1 MENKNNNESI
11 REIVDLVN
19 EKVNAQSEY
28 TEDEFEYGEPAK
40 EVCLEFEAVPT
51 PDLKKIER
59 EREEKEKI
67 MNTIPDAENYEPPAP
82 KEETPEKKSEF
93 NIPEILEIAEKYNT
107 PATEDTPAPAI
118 KTTYVPKFTEV
129 SETYRMKDD
138 PRRAKNSSDVS
149 VTVDAVE
156 QSESVDSNDPTAEIE
171 NEVSDVVIVRQ
182 APPKEDEV
190 ETVNIYKFEPEEEE
204 IDEELVAEEIAE
216 IESLI
221 GKSEASEPAVEEIT
235 AEPDAEETIAEEAD
249 EPAEEHQPN
258 TQIPDPE
265 PSEFSYVDYT
275 KSDENASYIPEPEGV
290 TELSNDA
297 VKDNTEFSHT
307 TQRDSFKDKF
317 LDLLMSVKIR
327 LFAILLFS
335 AMLLGYESL
344 AAFGVLQTFA
354 SPIAFTATTIGLLD
368 LVFVLCLFALVIP
381 EVVRAIKHLFDGRI
395 VSDLMIIPALLL
407 SASYSLVVAFSNRVS
422 DIMLVGFIFA
432 TLVISVIFASYFR
445 LKGDFTAFKVISKVG
460 EKRILDRKLTRELP
474 EENAALDGL
483 VDEYKSRTA
492 RIFRVG
498 FISDFFKRI
507 ARTSEDSNHIL
518 RMLIISAGVSFVTGL
533 VCLFVF
539 GGLIYGFAAFALIFL
554 LSCPAM
560 SILAHK
566 LPYNMA
572 QNTALSEESTVVGET
587 SYEEFSEVDVVAF
600 DDTEIFGPDDVNLRR
615 FMLYGDSDSME
626 KAMQQMCSLFA
637 VTGGPLKYIF
647 ENALDRRVRHSPATH
662 TVIEADGISGDV
674 SGRRICAGTE
684 EYMRRRGIAIPDS
697 ASKGESG
704 IDTTKIMYAAEDG
717 EIYAR
722 FHIRYSFSEEFTM
735 LLPTLK
741 EEGII
746 PVIYTRDPNVSNE
759 LLRILSAGN
768 DCMRV
773 VKRTT
778 PDVGIETI
786 YRNVSAGVVSYGDK
800 INAINIVLLA
810 KRYKKLIMRMKNIEM
825 YAMGAGLGLGVLISL
840 LGMFT
845 VPSFVFGLWQMAW
858 CAVLAIASHSVFKKG

>member
-1 MENKNNNESI
+1 MENKTNNESI
-11 REIVDLVN
+11 QEILDLVN
-19 EKVNAQSEY
+19 EKVNAKEAPSVEETAEAEQKPVD
-28 TEDEFEYGEPAK
+28 TGLVFELNTASDLENNEGEP
-40 EVCLEFEAVPT
+40 E
-51 PDLKKIER
+51 
-59 EREEKEKI
+59 
-67 MNTIPDAENYEPPAP
+67 DAEDSASVENEVNVFDAIET
-82 KEETPEKKSEF
+82 EEDNAS
-93 NIPEILEIAEKYNT
+93 
-107 PATEDTPAPAI
+107 ATDETLSSPI
-118 KTTYVPKFTEV
+118 KTTYVPRFTEV

-138 PRRAKNSSDVS
+138 PRRAKNPNDAA
-149 VTVDAVE
+149 VTVDTVAHPLPAD
-156 QSESVDSNDPTAEIE
+156 ESDPTAEIE
-171 NEVSDVVIVRQ
+171 KEVEDAVIVRQ

-190 ETVNIYKFEPEEEE
+190 ETVNIYKFDPVDDDEP
-204 IDEELVAEEIAE
+204 DEELVAEEIAE

-221 GKSEASEPAVEEIT
+221 GKNDAPSTESPAPEVTLDEVEEEPESEPEAVEETI
-235 AEPDAEETIAEEAD
+235 EEI
-249 EPAEEHQPN
+249 PIN

-265 PSEFSYVDYT
+265 PSEFSVIDYT
-275 KSDENASYIPEPEGV
+275 KPAQDTALIPEPEGV
-290 TELSNDA
+290 VELSSES
-297 VKDNTEFSHT
+297 VKSSSEFTHT

-317 LDLLMSVKIR
+317 LDSLMSVKIR
-327 LFAILLFS
+327 MFAILLFS
-335 AMLLGYESL
+335 LLLLGYETL
-344 AAFGVLQTFA
+344 AAFGALGNIIG
-354 SPIAFTATTIGLLD
+354 PIAFSATTIGLVD
-368 LVFVLCLFALVIP
+368 LVFVVCLFALVIP
-381 EVVRAIKHLFDGRI
+381 EMTRAIKHLFDGRI
-395 VSDLMIIPALLL
+395 VSDLMLIPALIL
-407 SASYSLVVAFSNRVS
+407 SACYSLVIVLSPTATDF
-422 DIMLVGFIFA
+422 ILVGFIFA
-432 TLVISVIFASYFR
+432 TMVMSVIFASYFR
-445 LKGDFTAFKVISKVG
+445 LKGDFTAFKVVSKVG

-507 ARTSEDSNHIL
+507 ARTSEDSKHVL
-518 RMLIISAGVSFVTGL
+518 RMLVISAGVSFVTGL
-533 VCLFVF
+533 VCLFIL
-539 GGLIYGFAAFALIFL
+539 GGLVYGFAAFALVFL
-554 LSCPAM
+554 LACPAM

-572 QNTALSEESTVVGET
+572 QNTALAEESTVVGET
-587 SYEEFSEVDVVAF
+587 SYDEFSEVDVVAF

-637 VTGGPLKYIF
+637 VAGGPLKFIF
-647 ENALDRRVRHSPATH
+647 ENALDRRVRHSPAIH
-662 TVIEADGISGDV
+662 TVIEEDGISGNV
-674 SGRRICAGTE
+674 SGRMICAGTE
-684 EYMRRRGIAIPDS
+684 EYMRRRGIAIPD
-697 ASKGESG
+697 ASSRIDSG

-722 FHIRYSFSEEFTM
+722 FHIRYSFSEEFTR

-741 EEGII
+741 DEGII

-778 PDVGIETI
+778 PDVGTEMI

-825 YAMGAGLGLGVLISL
+825 YAMGAGLGLGVVISV

-845 VPSFVFGLWQMAW
+845 VPSFVFGLWQAAW
-858 CAVLAIASHSVFKKG
+858 CAVLAVASHSVFKKG

>member
-1 MENKNNNESI
+1 MENKTNNESI
-11 REIVDLVN
+11 QEILDIVN
-19 EKVNAQSEY
+19 EKVNAKEAPSVEETAEAEQKPVD
-28 TEDEFEYGEPAK
+28 TGLVFELNTASDLENNEGEP
-40 EVCLEFEAVPT
+40 E
-51 PDLKKIER
+51 
-59 EREEKEKI
+59 
-67 MNTIPDAENYEPPAP
+67 DAEDSAS
-82 KEETPEKKSEF
+82 EETEANVFDAIETEEDNAS
-93 NIPEILEIAEKYNT
+93 
-107 PATEDTPAPAI
+107 ATDETLSSPI
-118 KTTYVPKFTEV
+118 KTTYVPRFTEV

-138 PRRAKNSSDVS
+138 PRRAKNPNDAA
-149 VTVDAVE
+149 VTVDTVAHPVPAD
-156 QSESVDSNDPTAEIE
+156 ESDPTAEIE
-171 NEVSDVVIVRQ
+171 KEVEDAVIVRQ

-190 ETVNIYKFEPEEEE
+190 ETVNIYKFDPVDDDEPN
-204 IDEELVAEEIAE
+204 EELVAEEIAE

-221 GKSEASEPAVEEIT
+221 GKSDAPSTESAAPEVTLDEAEEEIESEPEVQ
-235 AEPDAEETIAEEAD
+235 EETIEEI
-249 EPAEEHQPN
+249 PIN
-258 TQIPDPE
+258 TQLPDPE
-265 PSEFSYVDYT
+265 PSEFSVIDYT
-275 KSDENASYIPEPEGV
+275 KSAQDTALIPEPEGV
-290 TELSNDA
+290 VELSSES
-297 VKDNTEFSHT
+297 VKSSSEFTHT

-317 LDLLMSVKIR
+317 LDSLMSVKIR

-335 AMLLGYESL
+335 LLLLGYETL
-344 AAFGVLQTFA
+344 AAFGVLGNIIG
-354 SPIAFTATTIGLLD
+354 PIAFSATTIGLVD
-368 LVFVLCLFALVIP
+368 LVFVVCLFALVIP
-381 EVVRAIKHLFDGRI
+381 EMTRAIKHLFDGRI
-395 VSDLMIIPALLL
+395 VSDLMLIPALIL
-407 SASYSLVVAFSNRVS
+407 SACYSLVIVLSPTATDF
-422 DIMLVGFIFA
+422 ILVGFIFA
-432 TLVISVIFASYFR
+432 TMVMSVIFASYFR
-445 LKGDFTAFKVISKVG
+445 LKGDFTAFKVVSKVG

-507 ARTSEDSNHIL
+507 ARTSEDSKHVL
-518 RMLIISAGVSFVTGL
+518 RMLVISAGVSFVTGL
-533 VCLFVF
+533 VCLFIL
-539 GGLIYGFAAFALIFL
+539 GGLVYGFAAFALVFL
-554 LSCPAM
+554 LACPAM

-572 QNTALSEESTVVGET
+572 QNTALAEESTVVGET
-587 SYEEFSEVDVVAF
+587 SYDEFSEVDVVAF

-637 VTGGPLKYIF
+637 VAGGPLKFIF
-647 ENALDRRVRHSPATH
+647 ENALDRRVRHSPAIH
-662 TVIEADGISGDV
+662 TVIEEDGISGNV
-674 SGRRICAGTE
+674 SGRMICAGTE
-684 EYMRRRGIAIPDS
+684 EYMRRRGIAIPD
-697 ASKGESG
+697 ASSRIDGG

-722 FHIRYSFSEEFTM
+722 FHIRYSFSEEFTR

-741 EEGII
+741 DEGII

-778 PDVGIETI
+778 PDVGTEMI

-825 YAMGAGLGLGVLISL
+825 YAMGAGLGLGVVISV

-845 VPSFVFGLWQMAW
+845 VPSFVFGLWQAAW
-858 CAVLAIASHSVFKKG
+858 CAVLAVASHSVFKKG

>member
-1 MENKNNNESI
+1 MENKTNNDSI

-19 EKVNAQSEY
+19 EKVNA
-28 TEDEFEYGEPAK
+28 P
-40 EVCLEFEAVPT
+40 EVPSAEEASNT
-51 PDLKKIER
+51 
-59 EREEKEKI
+59 EEKPLDTGLVFEL
-67 MNTIPDAENYEPPAP
+67 NTASDPDGNEGETEDAENSAS
-82 KEETPEKKSEF
+82 EETEMSVPET
-93 NIPEILEIAEKYNT
+93 LEIDEKYNT
-107 PATEDTPAPAI
+107 PATDDTLSSPI
-118 KTTYVPKFTEV
+118 KTTYVPRFTEV

-138 PRRAKNSSDVS
+138 PRRVKNPTDAAV
-149 VTVDAVE
+149 VVDTVAQPMPAD
-156 QSESVDSNDPTAEIE
+156 ESDPTAEIE
-171 NEVSDVVIVRQ
+171 SVVEDVVIVRQ

-190 ETVNIYKFEPEEEE
+190 ETVNIYKFDPVDDEP
-204 IDEELVAEEIAE
+204 DEELVAEEIAE

-221 GKSEASEPAVEEIT
+221 GKSDAPSTESAVEEVT
-235 AEPDAEETIAEEAD
+235 LDVAD
-249 EPAEEHQPN
+249 EESEPEPEEEEELIEEVTVN
-258 TQIPDPE
+258 TRMPDPE
-265 PSEFSYVDYT
+265 PSEFSVIDYT
-275 KSDENASYIPEPEGV
+275 KSAQDTALIPEPEGV
-290 TELSNDA
+290 VELSSES
-297 VKDNTEFSHT
+297 VKSNSEFTHT

-317 LDLLMSVKIR
+317 LDSLMSVKIR

-335 AMLLGYESL
+335 LLLLGYETL
-344 AAFGVLQTFA
+344 AAFGVLGNIIG
-354 SPIAFTATTIGLLD
+354 PIAFSATTVGLVD
-368 LVFVLCLFALVIP
+368 LVFVVCLFALVIP
-381 EVVRAIKHLFDGRI
+381 EMTRAIRNLFDGRI
-395 VSDLMIIPALLL
+395 VSDLMLIPALIL
-407 SASYSLVVAFSNRVS
+407 SACYSLVIVLSPTATDF
-422 DIMLVGFIFA
+422 ILVGFIFA
-432 TLVISVIFASYFR
+432 TMVMSVIFASYFR
-445 LKGDFTAFKVISKVG
+445 LKGDFTAFKVVSKVG

-483 VDEYKSRTA
+483 IDEYKSRTA

-507 ARTSEDSNHIL
+507 ARTSEDSKHVL
-518 RMLIISAGVSFVTGL
+518 RMLVIAAGVSFVTGL
-533 VCLFVF
+533 VCLFIL
-539 GGLIYGFAAFALIFL
+539 GGVVYGFAAFALVFL
-554 LSCPAM
+554 LACPAM
-560 SILAHK
+560 SILSHK

-572 QNTALSEESTVVGET
+572 QNTALTEESTVVGET
-587 SYEEFSEVDVVAF
+587 SYDEFSEVDVVAF

-637 VTGGPLKYIF
+637 VAGGPLKFIF
-647 ENALDRRVRHSPATH
+647 ENALDRRVRHSPAIH
-662 TVIEADGISGDV
+662 TVIEEDGISGNV
-674 SGRRICAGTE
+674 SGRMICAGTE
-684 EYMRRRGIAIPDS
+684 EYMRRRGIAIPD
-697 ASKGESG
+697 ASSRIDSG

-722 FHIRYSFSEEFTM
+722 FHIRYSFSEEFTS

-741 EEGII
+741 DEGII

-778 PDVGIETI
+778 PDVGTEMI

-825 YAMGAGLGLGVLISL
+825 YAMGAGLGLGVVISV

-845 VPSFVFGLWQMAW
+845 VPSFVFGLWQAAW
-858 CAVLAIASHSVFKKG
+858 CAVLAVASHSVFKKG

>member
-1 MENKNNNESI
+1 MENKTNNESI
-11 REIVDLVN
+11 QEILDIVN
-19 EKVNAQSEY
+19 EKVNAKEAPSVEEDAEAEQKPADTGLVFELNTASDLENNEGEPED
-28 TEDEFEYGEPAK
+28 TEDSAS
-40 EVCLEFEAVPT
+40 
-51 PDLKKIER
+51 
-59 EREEKEKI
+59 
-67 MNTIPDAENYEPPAP
+67 
-82 KEETPEKKSEF
+82 EETVANVFDAIE
-93 NIPEILEIAEKYNT
+93 
-107 PATEDTPAPAI
+107 TEDNASATDETLSSPI
-118 KTTYVPKFTEV
+118 KTTYVPRFTEV

-138 PRRAKNSSDVS
+138 PRRAKNPNDAA
-149 VTVDAVE
+149 VTVDTVAHPVPAD
-156 QSESVDSNDPTAEIE
+156 ESDPTAEIE
-171 NEVSDVVIVRQ
+171 KEVEDAVIVRQ

-190 ETVNIYKFEPEEEE
+190 ETVNIYKFDPVDDDEPN
-204 IDEELVAEEIAE
+204 EELVAEEIAE

-221 GKSEASEPAVEEIT
+221 GKSDAPSTESAAPEVTLDEVEEEIESEPEVQ
-235 AEPDAEETIAEEAD
+235 EETIEEI
-249 EPAEEHQPN
+249 PIN
-258 TQIPDPE
+258 TQLPDPE
-265 PSEFSYVDYT
+265 PSEFSVIDYT
-275 KSDENASYIPEPEGV
+275 KSAQDTALIPEPEGV
-290 TELSNDA
+290 VELSSES
-297 VKDNTEFSHT
+297 VKSSSEFTHT

-317 LDLLMSVKIR
+317 LDSLMSVKIR

-335 AMLLGYESL
+335 LLLLGYETL
-344 AAFGVLQTFA
+344 AAFGVLGNIIG
-354 SPIAFTATTIGLLD
+354 PIAFSATTIGLVD
-368 LVFVLCLFALVIP
+368 LVFVVCLFALVIP
-381 EVVRAIKHLFDGRI
+381 EMTRAIKHLFDGRM
-395 VSDLMIIPALLL
+395 VSDLMLIPALIL
-407 SASYSLVVAFSNRVS
+407 SACYSLVIVLSPTATDF
-422 DIMLVGFIFA
+422 ILVGFIFA
-432 TLVISVIFASYFR
+432 TMVMSVIFASYFR
-445 LKGDFTAFKVISKVG
+445 LKGDFTAFKVVSKVG

-507 ARTSEDSNHIL
+507 ARTSEDSKHVL
-518 RMLIISAGVSFVTGL
+518 RMLVISAGVSFVTGL
-533 VCLFVF
+533 VCLFIL
-539 GGLIYGFAAFALIFL
+539 GGLVYGFAAFALVFL
-554 LSCPAM
+554 LACPAM

-572 QNTALSEESTVVGET
+572 QNTALAEESTVVGET
-587 SYEEFSEVDVVAF
+587 SYDEFSEVDVVAF

-637 VTGGPLKYIF
+637 VAGGPLKFIF
-647 ENALDRRVRHSPATH
+647 ENALDRRVRHSPAIH
-662 TVIEADGISGDV
+662 TVIEEDGISGNV
-674 SGRRICAGTE
+674 SGRMICAGTE
-684 EYMRRRGIAIPDS
+684 EYMRRRGIAIPD
-697 ASKGESG
+697 ASSRIDGG

-722 FHIRYSFSEEFTM
+722 FHIRYSFSEEFTR

-741 EEGII
+741 DEGII

-778 PDVGIETI
+778 PDVGTEMI

-825 YAMGAGLGLGVLISL
+825 YAMGAGLGLGVVISV

-845 VPSFVFGLWQMAW
+845 VPSFVFGLWQAAW
-858 CAVLAIASHSVFKKG
+858 CAVLAVASHSVFKKG